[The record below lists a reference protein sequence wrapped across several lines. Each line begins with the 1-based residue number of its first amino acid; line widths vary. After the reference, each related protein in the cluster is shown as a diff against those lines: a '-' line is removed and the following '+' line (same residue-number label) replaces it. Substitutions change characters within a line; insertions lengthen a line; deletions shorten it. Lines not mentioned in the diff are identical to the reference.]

1 MATRT
6 PFGGQG
12 RPGGFDLIGSGSPP
26 PRDVLA
32 ILGVLFVTFSLQFFE
47 STALIPRLLQLTPLV
62 LRGFVWQIVTYPFV
76 GTRGSGFWFL
86 LELLI
91 LFWFARDVYWRIGR
105 QRFWQLLLWGSVGA
119 AVVAVLVQ
127 LVTML
132 FGGSLTAVPFLT
144 MQGQRMLLTIIIA
157 AFATL
162 YGEATIML
170 FFVLPIKARWF
181 LWLEILFAFVFGL
194 LPTKDLPGFL
204 GVCTAV
210 FLTYSTLMPGGP
222 RLVLHNWRKRAEQL
236 ILQQRLKKMRRR
248 RRFDVIEGD
257 RNEWIH

>member
-6 PFGGQG
+6 PFGRPG

-26 PRDVLA
+26 PRDVLV

-47 STALIPRLLQLTPLV
+47 STAIVPRLLQLTPLV
-62 LRGFVWQIVTYPFV
+62 LRGFLWQLVTYPVV

-91 LFWFARDVYWRIGR
+91 LFWFARDVYWRIGQR
-105 QRFWQLLLWGSVGA
+105 RFWQLLLWGSVGA
-119 AVVAVLVQ
+119 AVVAVLVL

-132 FGGSLTAVPFLT
+132 FGGSVTAVPFLT
-144 MQGQRMLLTIIIA
+144 MQGQRMLLTITIA

-170 FFVLPIKARWF
+170 FFVLPIRARWF
-181 LWLEILFAFVFGL
+181 LSLEILFSFVFGL
-194 LPTKDLPGFL
+194 LQTKDHPGFL
-204 GVCTAV
+204 GVCPAV

-222 RLVLHNWRKRAEQL
+222 LTDLHNWRMRIEQL
-236 ILQQRLKKMRRR
+236 IIQQRLKKMRRR
-248 RRFDVIEGD
+248 RSFDVIEGD